1 LSERIAIIVGHKGQ
15 DGRLLN
21 SLLQGRGYSV
31 IGIGRSRVETF
42 GPIDSVPPCSLSE
55 PETLAT
61 LVRRTQPNEI
71 YYLAAHHGS
80 SESQH
85 RNPLREWQSLHA
97 VNVDGLL
104 SFLESIRLY
113 AQSCRLFY
121 ASSSLIYGS
130 HPAASPQTEDTPCN
144 PDEPYGASKAYAADI
159 CRDYRRHLGVF
170 ASVGILYNHE
180 SHLRRGDFLSMKLA
194 RGAIAASR
202 GDNAHVAVGSLD
214 ATVDWGYAPD
224 FVDAFTRILQVDYP
238 TDFVVATGVM
248 HSVRDFADAA
258 YRRVG
263 LDWSRYVREVPSI
276 LARRRTGRVGNPAKL
291 RRLTGWL
298 PSLSF
303 EGMVHAIVDAVA
315 ESDTQITD
323 PQSHQATPLASN
335 GQESLRQIR

>member
-1 LSERIAIIVGHKGQ
+1 LSKRIAIIVGHKGQ

-31 IGIGRSRVETF
+31 IGIGRSGVETF
-42 GPIDSVPPCSLSE
+42 GPIDSVPPCSLTE
-55 PETLAT
+55 PESPAT
-61 LVRRTQPNEI
+61 LVRCTQPDEI

-80 SESQH
+80 SESRH
-85 RNPLREWQSLHA
+85 REPLREWQLLNA

-104 SFLESIRLY
+104 LFLESIRLY

-130 HPAASPQTEDTPCN
+130 HPAASPQTENTPCA

-159 CRDYRRHLGVF
+159 CRDYRQRHGVF

-180 SHLRRGDFLSMKLA
+180 SHLRRRDFLSMKLA

-202 GDNAHVAVGSLD
+202 GDDAHVAVGSLD

-224 FVDAFTRILQVDYP
+224 FVDAFTRILRVEYP
-238 TDFVVATGVM
+238 ADFVVATGAM

-258 YRRVG
+258 YSRVG
-263 LDWSRYVREVPSI
+263 LDWSRYVREDPSI
-276 LARRRTGRVGNPAKL
+276 LERQRTGRVGDPTKL
-291 RRLTGWL
+291 HRATGWL

-303 EGMVHAIVDAVA
+303 EGMVHTLVDTVA
-315 ESDTQITD
+315 DSDTQMTD
-323 PQSHQATPLASN
+323 AQSHQATTLASN